1 MVSKAALDAIAQR
14 EATAAKQRAAS
25 SSSNVLSLEIS
36 QKIAWQKI
44 DETKSKFHLFTKG
57 STLDVTPTFTIDEL
71 EVGRVLQ
78 RGKCRIVNEIR
89 GMQCN
94 EGLDVSE
101 KDTIHTCVA
110 AADPFIPEQQMEQ
123 DKKFIASH
131 CIREDG
137 ASRYVIKVSW

>member
-1 MVSKAALDAIAQR
+1 MGRQR
-14 EATAAKQRAAS
+14 S
-25 SSSNVLSLEIS
+25 
-36 QKIAWQKI
+36 
-44 DETKSKFHLFTKG
+44 
-57 STLDVTPTFTIDEL
+57 
-71 EVGRVLQ
+71 
-78 RGKCRIVNEIR
+78 KCRIVNEIR

-110 AADPFIPEQQMEQ
+110 AAVQFIPEQQMEQ